1 MMMKEKVKKLTPAWL
16 WNVLRV
22 IKRFKLIIIY
32 RYWRRPVTSGET
44 SKARNRRMREGFF
57 ELFCSGEGL
66 DIGFGGDL
74 VTNNSTG
81 FDFEHGDA
89 QMLKGVADETY
100 DFVYSS
106 HTIEHLPDPSE
117 AIKNWFRVLKH
128 SGYLIIYLPH
138 RDLYEK
144 KKQLPSRFNPNHIH
158 YFLIDQ
164 DDEPNTIGIIP
175 LIKRSLTGVEIIYA
189 KECNEGH
196 TITDPLK
203 HSDGEY
209 SIEVVVK
216 KK

>member
-1 MMMKEKVKKLTPAWL
+1 MKEKLKNITPELL
-16 WNVLRV
+16 WNVLRHV
-22 IKRFKLIIIY
+22 KRFYLILIY
-32 RYWRRPVTSGET
+32 RYWKRPVTFGET
-44 SKARNRRMREGFF
+44 SKAHDRRIREGFF
-57 ELFCSGEGL
+57 ELFCSGIGL

-74 VTNNSTG
+74 VTKNSTG

-89 QMLKGVADETY
+89 QKLKGVADERY

-117 AIKNWFRVLKH
+117 AIKNWFRVLKPH
-128 SGYLIIYLPH
+128 GYLIIYLPH

-144 KKQLPSRFNPNHIH
+144 KKHLPSRFNPTHLH
-158 YFLIDQ
+158 YFLLDQ
-164 DDEPNTIGIIP
+164 DEEPHTIGIVP
-175 LIKRSLTGVEIIYA
+175 LIKRAITGYEIIYA
-189 KECNEGH
+189 KKCSEGH
-196 TITDPLK
+196 TITDPLI